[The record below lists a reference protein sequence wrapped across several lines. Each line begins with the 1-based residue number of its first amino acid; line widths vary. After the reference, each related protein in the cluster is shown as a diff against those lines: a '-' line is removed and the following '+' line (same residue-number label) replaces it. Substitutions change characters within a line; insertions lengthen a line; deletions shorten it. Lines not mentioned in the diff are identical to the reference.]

1 MADGKIAKI
10 ARALISV
17 SDKTGVVEL
26 ARGLSTAGL
35 EILSTGGTARAL
47 AAAGVPVTE
56 VGDFTGAPEILDGR
70 VKTLHPRIHGG
81 ILGRA
86 TAAHRSEMQAAGIV
100 PIDLVVVN
108 LYPFRETVARGAP
121 FDEIIENIDIGG
133 PTMIRSAAKNHERV
147 AVVVDPAD
155 YAAVLAEI
163 DAGGEISEATRFR
176 LARKAFAHTAAYDGA
191 IASHLGRF
199 TAPDAPPADFP
210 ASLYVGG
217 TLARAL
223 RYGENPHQK
232 AAFYALDGAP
242 TGPSL
247 ARARVLQGKELSYN
261 NLLDLDAALRI
272 CAEFAAPAA
281 TIVKHN
287 NPCGAAISDK
297 GVADAYRRA
306 RETDPVSAFG
316 GIVAVNRPVDGE
328 LAREIKETFLEC
340 VIAPAFAA
348 DALPVLAASKNLRLL
363 VCDIA
368 PEGRRARSSCAA
380 SPADSWCR
388 RAIRDTA
395 AAAGGEG
402 RVEAPADARRAARSR
417 FRVARLQTR
426 QVERDRV
433 RRRRPHAG
441 HRRRPDVARRFGPH
455 RGVEGARA
463 AGRVGRRVGRLL
475 PVPRRRRRGRQGG
488 RRRRHPARRLGARR
502 RIDRRRRRA
511 RPGDGVDRRAPLQ
524 ALGAVGMRVLLVGS
538 GGREHALAW
547 KLGQSPLCEK
557 IVAAPGNPGI
567 AGEAKVTCIPVG
579 ADATDELVAA
589 AVAERADLVVCGPEV
604 PLAAGLGDTMRAAGL
619 AVLRARRAPR
629 RRSRARRR
637 SRSG

>member
-1 MADGKIAKI
+1 VAEGKIAKI

-17 SDKTGVVEL
+17 SDKTGIVEL
-26 ARGLSTAGL
+26 ARGLSAAGL
-35 EILSTGGTARAL
+35 EILSTGGTARTL

-81 ILGRA
+81 ILGRG
-86 TAAHRSEMQAAGIV
+86 TPAHRAEMQAAGIV

-155 YAAVLAEI
+155 YAGILDEI
-163 DAGGEISEATRFR
+163 DTDGEISDATRFR

-210 ASLYVGG
+210 ESFNIGG

-287 NPCGAAISDK
+287 NPCGAALSDK
-297 GVADAYRRA
+297 SIADAYRRA

-340 VIAPAFAA
+340 VIAPAFEA
-348 DALPVLAASKNLRLL
+348 DALPILAASKNLRLL

-368 PEGRRARSSCAA
+368 PEGAGALELRSVAGGFLVQTR
-380 SPADSWCR
+380 D
-388 RAIRDTA
+388 RDTA
-395 AAAGGEG
+395 SASAAKVVSKRAPTAAELADLDFAW
-402 RVEAPADARRAARSR
+402 RVCKHVKSNAIVFVS
-417 FRVARLQTR
+417 
-426 QVERDRV
+426 
-433 RRRRPHAG
+433 
-441 HRRRPDVARRFGPH
+441 
-455 RGVEGARA
+455 
-463 AGRVGRRVGRLL
+463 
-475 PVPRRRRRGRQGG
+475 GG
-488 RRRRHPARRLGARR
+488 RTLGIGAGQMSRVDSVRIAVSKARFPLQGAVLASDAFFPFR
-502 RIDRRRRRA
+502 
-511 RPGDGVDRRAPLQ
+511 DGVDEA
-524 ALGAVGMRVLLVGS
+524 AKAGVLAIIEPGGS
-538 GGREHALAW
+538 VRDQEV
-547 KLGQSPLCEK
+547 
-557 IVAAPGNPGI
+557 ITAANERGI
-567 AGEAKVTCIPVG
+567 AMVFTGE
-579 ADATDELVAA
+579 
-589 AVAERADLVVCGPEV
+589 RHF
-604 PLAAGLGDTMRAAGL
+604 RH
-619 AVLRARRAPR
+619 
-629 RRSRARRR
+629 
-637 SRSG
+637 